1 MEVGH
6 HIKEYR
12 TAMRLSQSD
21 LAERIYVSAQ
31 TISNWENERSYPDL
45 QNLIY
50 LSEVFN
56 VSLDQLVRGDVEEM
70 KHNIDRSNMDRYGNI
85 MVISMFLTAVSIAAA
100 LKYSEGWFGFLC
112 PFVIWLISMY
122 SAIKVDKIKKKHDVK
137 TYKEIVDYMENGKK
151 TKSIERHKF
160 KNGLEIV
167 FIVTCVVGMFLLIT
181 LICIWLFNILP
192 F

>member
-6 HIKEYR
+6 HIKAYR
-12 TAMRLSQSD
+12 TAMQLSQSD
-21 LAERIYVSAQ
+21 LAEKIYVSSQ

-70 KHNIDRSNMDRYGNI
+70 KHNIDSSNIERYGNI
-85 MVISMFLTAVSIAAA
+85 MVISMFLTAVSFAAA
-100 LKYSEGWFGFLC
+100 LKYSEGWFGFLG

-137 TYKEIVDYMENGKK
+137 TYKEIVDYMENGNTTIMK
-151 TKSIERHKF
+151 ERHRF
-160 KNGLEIV
+160 KNGVETV
-167 FIVTCVVGMFLLIT
+167 VVVTGVVGVFLLIT
-181 LICIWLFNILP
+181 LISIWLFNILP

>member
-6 HIKEYR
+6 HIKAYR
-12 TAMRLSQSD
+12 TAMQLSQSD
-21 LAERIYVSAQ
+21 LAERIYVSTQ

-56 VSLDQLVRGDVEEM
+56 ISLDQLVRGDVEEM

-85 MVISMFLTAVSIAAA
+85 MLISMFLTAVSFAAA
-100 LKYSEGWFGFLC
+100 LKYSEGWFGFLG

-151 TKSIERHKF
+151 TITKERHRF
-160 KNGLEIV
+160 KNGVETV
-167 FIVTCVVGMFLLIT
+167 VVVTGVVGVFLLIT
-181 LICIWLFNILP
+181 LISIWLFNILP

>member
-6 HIKEYR
+6 HIKAYR
-12 TAMRLSQSD
+12 TAMQLSQSD
-21 LAERIYVSAQ
+21 LAEKIYVSSQ

-70 KHNIDRSNMDRYGNI
+70 KHNIDSSNIERYGNI
-85 MVISMFLTAVSIAAA
+85 MVISMFLTAVSFAAA
-100 LKYSEGWFGFLC
+100 LKYSEGWFGFLG
-112 PFVIWLISMY
+112 PFIIWLISMY

-151 TKSIERHKF
+151 TITKERHRF
-160 KNGLEIV
+160 KNGVETV
-167 FIVTCVVGMFLLIT
+167 VVVTGVVSVFLLIT
-181 LICIWLFNILP
+181 LISIWLFNILP

>member
-6 HIKEYR
+6 HIKAYR
-12 TAMRLSQSD
+12 TAMAMSQSD
-21 LAERIYVSAQ
+21 LAEKIYVSSQ

-70 KHNIDRSNMDRYGNI
+70 KHNIDSSNIERYGNI
-85 MVISMFLTAVSIAAA
+85 MVISMFLTAVSFAAA
-100 LKYSEGWFGFLC
+100 LKYSEGWFGFLG

-151 TKSIERHKF
+151 TITKERHRF
-160 KNGLEIV
+160 KNGVETV
-167 FIVTCVVGMFLLIT
+167 GVVTGVVSVFLLIT
-181 LICIWLFNILP
+181 LISIWLFNILP

>member
-6 HIKEYR
+6 HIKAYR
-12 TAMRLSQSD
+12 TAMQLSQSD
-21 LAERIYVSAQ
+21 LAEKIYVSSQ

-70 KHNIDRSNMDRYGNI
+70 KHNIDSSNIERYGNI
-85 MVISMFLTAVSIAAA
+85 MVISMFLTAVSFAAA
-100 LKYSEGWFGFLC
+100 LKYSEGWFGFLG
-112 PFVIWLISMY
+112 PLVIWLISMY

-151 TKSIERHKF
+151 TITKERHRF
-160 KNGLEIV
+160 KNVVETV
-167 FIVTCVVGMFLLIT
+167 VVVTGVVGVFLLIT
-181 LICIWLFNILP
+181 LISIWLFNILP